1 MKSIEYYL
9 IQHYLFEKFF
19 KSFISSPSIDLD
31 KGSLEVQIALGDK
44 TKKYSID
51 LLKYLIKGF
60 EDTYEVFVGTE
71 LIREGYYL
79 LTIEGGWIVTKE
91 GTEGYQLGEESC
103 TCKDFVYSNHKCKH
117 LMFRDMMVKYNS
129 RVKTMQR
136 EAYLNS

>member
-9 IQHYLFEKFF
+9 IQHYLFEKFY
-19 KSFISSPSIDLD
+19 KSFISSPSIDQD
-31 KGSLEVQIALGDK
+31 KGTLDVQITLGDK

-51 LLKYLIKGF
+51 LFKSLIRGF
-60 EDTYEVFVGTE
+60 EDTYEVFIGTE

-79 LTIEGGWIVTKE
+79 LTIDGGWLVRKEGGE
-91 GTEGYQLGEESC
+91 EYQLAEKSC

-129 RVKTMQR
+129 KVKKMER
-136 EAYLNS
+136 EAYLNN